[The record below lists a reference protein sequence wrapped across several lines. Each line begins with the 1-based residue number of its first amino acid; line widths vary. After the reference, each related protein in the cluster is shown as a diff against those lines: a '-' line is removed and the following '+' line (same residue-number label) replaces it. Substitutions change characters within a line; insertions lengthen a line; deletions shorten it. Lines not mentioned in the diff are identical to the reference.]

1 MAVADPADTVWVE
14 QAHADAILALLRA
27 APPAISPLVVHD
39 GVIDPPP
46 TDEDRRRGYVVAH
59 IATSTPSG
67 TSLTS
72 VHDRAVTRAY
82 LHCVGV
88 TATSARA
95 IAGRANNALLNV
107 KPTIA
112 NRVVF
117 PIRDDGSDVPPE
129 PDRSSGATYVDR
141 VLVLRLESVPDG
153 SATSP

>member
-46 TDEDRRRGYVVAH
+46 TDDDRKRGYIVAH

-67 TSLTS
+67 TSLNS
-72 VHDRAVTRAY
+72 VYDRAVTRAY
-82 LHCVGV
+82 LHCIGM

-95 IAGRANNALLNV
+95 IAGRATNALLNIT
-107 KPTIA
+107 PEIA
-112 NRVVF
+112 SRACF
-117 PIRDDGSDVPPE
+117 PIRDDGSDTPPE
-129 PDRSSGATYVDR
+129 PDRSSGKTYFDR
-141 VLVLRLESVPDG
+141 MLVLRLESVP
-153 SATSP
+153 SRALAA